1 MEVFYDERKRTYRL
15 RAVGQVAGGLL
26 GVPDIPPVEEGPAG
40 GVGDSPVGVGE
51 VGQGFDDVSDAE
63 MADPLIDREIY
74 PAAPHGGLTPGPFDL
89 DMYPS
94 ALPEGLTPGLGAAGG
109 GAGVSGGSGVGDMP
123 PAAGEPADGVGDS
136 PVGVGDGDSGADAG
150 YAAALN
156 ARPLG
161 DLPSLG
167 DPAVKVVVGGVER
180 EVALDKWLNN
190 MRSRGRRTE
199 LGLSLVVALARHGLE
214 VFYDERKRTYRLPP
228 TGKHVHWVDQHY
240 EDALNAREAGDL
252 PSAGGVVPLA
262 YLEGQLGV
270 PLGDWLKNM
279 RSRGRKTR
287 LKPSFVGALARHG
300 LEIFYDERKRTY
312 RLREFGQVAGGL
324 AGVADMPLVV
334 EESAGGVGDSPVGVG
349 EAGGGFDGMAD
360 VEMAD
365 APPPP
370 EDGDDVDETVV
381 SAGARAL
388 LGGVSGGGA
397 GAGSVSGAGV
407 SGPEAAESSRRR
419 PRVRRQVV
427 RGGRHAVRVE
437 RGGRSVPGPAAAD
450 GDSAADAGYAAAL
463 NARPLG
469 DLPSQKDPAVKV
481 VVGGVEKEVAL
492 GAWLNTMRSNGRKTE
507 LGPSLVEALAR
518 HGLVVFYDERK
529 RTYRLPPTGKQVS
542 WLDQHYA
549 DALNAREVG
558 DLPSQGGVVPLAY
571 LEGHPGVPL
580 GAWLNTMRSAGR
592 KTELGPSLVEA
603 LARHG
608 LVASLDANGYY
619 KLPPTGRQVSWL
631 DQHYEDALNA
641 REAGDL
647 PSAGGVVPLA
657 YLEGHPGVSLGD
669 WLQHMRSRGRKKRL
683 KPSFVGALARHG
695 LEVFYDERKR
705 TYRLREF
712 GQAAGGLAGV
722 PDMPLVVG
730 ESAGGVGDSPVGVG
744 EAGEGFDDVSD
755 AEMADPLIDP
765 VPSALL
771 EGLTPGLGAAGG
783 AGVSGGSV
791 LGDMSPVVGE
801 SAGGVGDSP
810 VGVGEAGEGFDG
822 VSDVEMADAS
832 PLPSVSRR
840 RPRVRRQV
848 VRGGRHA
855 VRVERGGRP
864 VPGPAAA
871 DGDSAADAGYVAALN
886 ARPLGDLPR
895 QKDPAVKVVVGGVE
909 KEVALGAWLHTMRS
923 KGRKTELGP
932 SLVEALAR
940 HGLVASLDEEGRYR
954 LPRTGKQVS
963 WLDQHYADAL
973 NAREVGDLP
982 SRGGVVPL
990 AYLGGHPGVPLGD
1003 WLRTLRTKGRKT
1015 ELEPSLVVAL
1025 ARHGLVVSLDADGYY
1040 RLPLTGKRVSWL
1052 DQHYE
1057 DALNAREVGDL
1068 PSVGGVVPLPY
1079 LGDHPGVPLG
1089 DWLHNMRT
1097 RGRKTELE
1105 PSLVVAL
1112 ARHGLVVS
1120 LDADGYY
1127 RL

>member
-26 GVPDIPPVEEGPAG
+26 GVPDIPPVEGEPAG

-492 GAWLNTMRSNGRKTE
+492 GAWLNTMRSN
-507 LGPSLVEALAR
+507 
-518 HGLVVFYDERK
+518 
-529 RTYRLPPTGKQVS
+529 
-542 WLDQHYA
+542 
-549 DALNAREVG
+549 
-558 DLPSQGGVVPLAY
+558 
-571 LEGHPGVPL
+571 
-580 GAWLNTMRSAGR
+580 GR